1 MQISIKKES
10 LQIVI
15 SDATAEECISVLQGG
30 LLSEIISLNAK
41 RLIEDGDSLN
51 IEEYQEDHADTLEE
65 KIEAIQVGVEVPRK
79 KLVFNK
85 CTGCDRVSCRMIDT
99 EVESHKVRCACGT
112 YDHINT
118 SDLVLGKYKCDCE
131 TTGHFLM
138 TKDVDKIYCKGC
150 NTPIYMTKDEHSDHF
165 IGQSFKALMQK
176 L

>member
-10 LQIVI
+10 LQVVI
-15 SDATAEECISVLQGG
+15 SDATAEECISVLG
-30 LLSEIISLNAK
+30 LLSEITSLNAK

-51 IEEYQEDHADTLEE
+51 
-65 KIEAIQVGVEVPRK
+65 IEAIQVGVEVPRK

-112 YDHINT
+112 YDYINT
-118 SDLVLGKYKCDCE
+118 SDLVLGKYKCGCE

-150 NTPIYMTKDEHSDHF
+150 NTPIYMNKDEHSDHF

>member
-10 LQIVI
+10 LQVVI
-15 SDATAEECISVLQGG
+15 SDATAEECISVLGV
-30 LLSEIISLNAK
+30 LSEIISLNAK

-51 IEEYQEDHADTLEE
+51 
-65 KIEAIQVGVEVPRK
+65 IEAIQVGVEVPRK

-112 YDHINT
+112 YDYINT

-150 NTPIYMTKDEHSDHF
+150 NTPIYMNKDEHSDHF

>member
-10 LQIVI
+10 LQVVI

-51 IEEYQEDHADTLEE
+51 IE
-65 KIEAIQVGVEVPRK
+65 VPRK

-85 CTGCDRVSCRMIDT
+85 CTGCDRLSCRMIDT

-112 YDHINT
+112 DDYINT
-118 SDLVLGKYKCDCE
+118 SDLVLGKYKCDCG

-150 NTPIYMTKDEHSDHF
+150 NTPIYMNKDEHSDHF

>member
-10 LQIVI
+10 LQVVI
-15 SDATAEECISVLQGG
+15 SDATAEECISVLG
-30 LLSEIISLNAK
+30 LLSEITSLNAK

-51 IEEYQEDHADTLEE
+51 
-65 KIEAIQVGVEVPRK
+65 IEAIQVGVEVPRK

-112 YDHINT
+112 YDYINT

-150 NTPIYMTKDEHSDHF
+150 NTPIYMNKDEHSDHF

>member
-10 LQIVI
+10 LQVVI
-15 SDATAEECISVLQGG
+15 SDATAEECISVLG
-30 LLSEIISLNAK
+30 LLSEITSLNAK

-51 IEEYQEDHADTLEE
+51 
-65 KIEAIQVGVEVPRK
+65 IEAIQVGVEVPRK

-112 YDHINT
+112 YDYINT

-138 TKDVDKIYCKGC
+138 IKDVDKIYCKGC
-150 NTPIYMTKDEHSDHF
+150 NTPIYMNKDEHSDHF

>member
-1 MQISIKKES
+1 MSKNVKVNKEKISMQISIKKES
-10 LQIVI
+10 LQVVI
-15 SDATAEECISVLQGG
+15 SDATAEECISVLGV
-30 LLSEIISLNAK
+30 LSEIISLNAK

-51 IEEYQEDHADTLEE
+51 
-65 KIEAIQVGVEVPRK
+65 IEAIQVGVEVPRK

-112 YDHINT
+112 YDYINT

-150 NTPIYMTKDEHSDHF
+150 NTPIYMNKDEHSDHF